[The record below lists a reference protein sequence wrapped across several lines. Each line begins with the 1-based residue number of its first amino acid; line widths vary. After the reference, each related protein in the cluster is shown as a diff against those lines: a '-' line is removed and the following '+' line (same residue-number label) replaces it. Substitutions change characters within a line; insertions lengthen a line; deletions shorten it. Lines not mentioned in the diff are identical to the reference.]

1 MIETKEENHFMVSRH
16 IPSADRCGEDS
27 ASFLVK
33 SKYCSDPIDRRT
45 IMSADCRAE
54 FKRARRERAFA
65 LAGNEGIGDVTDR
78 ALHSFAHCPV
88 GSSTKNAVRLRA
100 GSPSC
105 VVTMSTIVAIR
116 SA

>member
-1 MIETKEENHFMVSRH
+1 
-16 IPSADRCGEDS
+16 
-27 ASFLVK
+27 
-33 SKYCSDPIDRRT
+33 
-45 IMSADCRAE
+45 
-54 FKRARRERAFA
+54 
-65 LAGNEGIGDVTDR
+65 VTDR